1 MMRRPQHVVTLLLTL
16 LVLILTGLNS
26 AFYFVRL
33 DLTEQRVYSLS
44 AVSRALVREIPDSAR
59 ITFYLSDRL
68 RTRAVETEQIV
79 DLLYEYAAHS
89 RGTIDVEVVD
99 PGAAGVTAEIE
110 QLGVIPQ
117 QIQLIEQDQQ
127 SVATVYTGIVIE
139 YLDRTHTLPVVI
151 DPRVFEYEL
160 TIALRNLVRDHTPQ
174 IGILLGR
181 ADEAL
186 EREYQLSASRLS
198 RRFTLRRLAAAEP
211 IPPDID
217 ALFVIGGRD
226 LNAADTALI
235 NDYLSRGG
243 SALFAVDGVKVD
255 LETANLAAAP
265 APRRPVDGLLE
276 EHGVRVRREIVLD
289 EYHRSIPVARAGGAG
304 TFQSIEPYPAWVS
317 VVNYNSDHP
326 VSARFTGLDLYWPS
340 PLDLDPALDFE
351 ILLQSSSRA
360 WLMQEPYITSP
371 LQPAALQRDAAE
383 TRGRYVLAAAGG
395 SQNQDRGRIVVVGD
409 SDFLSN
415 LLQYTNS
422 VHNVDFAENLAAWLA
437 LDDELLSLRTRAA
450 RDVRLNRIEDPAAR
464 RRVVGFAQLVNV
476 YLIPLAVVFYG
487 LVRYLRRRSRVH
499 AKPRTERSTTA

>member
-1 MMRRPQHVVTLLLTL
+1 MMRRDQQIVTLLLTL
-16 LVLILTGLNS
+16 LVLVLVGLNS

-33 DLTEQRVYSLS
+33 DLTEQRVYSIS
-44 AVSRALVREIPDSAR
+44 EVSRTLVREIPDSAR

-79 DLLYEYAAHS
+79 DLLHEYAAHS
-89 RGTIDVEVVD
+89 RGNIDVEVVD
-99 PGAAGVTAEIE
+99 PAAAGLSAEIE

-127 SVATVYTGIVIE
+127 SLATVYTGIVIE
-139 YLDRTHTLPVVI
+139 YLDRTHTLPVVV

-198 RRFTLRRLAAAEP
+198 RRFTLRPLSGGEP

-226 LNAADTALI
+226 LTPADTALI
-235 NDYLSRGG
+235 RDYLGRGG

-255 LETANLAAAP
+255 LETHNLAAAP
-265 APRRPVDGLLE
+265 APQRPVDELLA

-289 EYHRSIPVARAGGAG
+289 EYHRSIPVARASGAG
-304 TFQSIEPYPAWVS
+304 AVQSIEPYPAWVS
-317 VVNYNSDHP
+317 VVNYNNDHP

-360 WLMQEPYITSP
+360 WLMQEPLITSP

-383 TRGRYVLAAAGG
+383 TRGRYVLAAASG
-395 SQNQDRGRIVVVGD
+395 SQNQNRGRIVVVGD

-415 LLQYTNS
+415 LLQYTS
-422 VHNVDFAENLAAWLA
+422 SGHNVDFAENLAAWLA

-464 RRVVGFAQLVNV
+464 RRVVGFAQLVNL
-476 YLIPLAVVFYG
+476 YLVPLAVAFYG
-487 LVRYLRRRSRVH
+487 LLRYLRRRSR
-499 AKPRTERSTTA
+499 ARARPRTERSTTA